1 MKMAFLV
8 CNEVYYPRLLSILNN
23 LGIDYYTRWDKV
35 TGKGHGTEP
44 HLGTRSFPGHNSVL
58 MIAFRE
64 EDSLEKLIVQIVET
78 NKEIH
83 RADDKIR
90 LFQVPMERIV

>member
-1 MKMAFLV
+1 MKIAFLV
-8 CNEVYYPRLLSILNN
+8 CNEVYYPRLLTILGE

-64 EDSLEKLIVQIVET
+64 EGTLEKLVENIVDA
-78 NKEIH
+78 NKEIQ
-83 RADDKIR
+83 RADDKLR
-90 LFQVPMERIV
+90 LFQVPLERIV

>member
-1 MKMAFLV
+1 MKMAFVV
-8 CNEVYYPRLLSILNN
+8 CNDVYFPRLLTVLDG

-35 TGKGHGTEP
+35 TGKGHNTEP

-64 EDSLEKLIVQIVET
+64 EEVLEKLIDGIAAA
-78 NKEIH
+78 NGEIQ

-90 LFQVPMERIV
+90 LFQLPLDKVV

>member
-1 MKMAFLV
+1 MKIAFLV
-8 CNEVYYPRLLSILNN
+8 CNEVYYPRLLSVLGE

-44 HLGTRSFPGHNSVL
+44 HLGTRSFPGNNSVL
-58 MIAFRE
+58 MIAFHE
-64 EDSLEKLIVQIVET
+64 EDPLEKLIEGIVAT
-78 NKEIH
+78 NKDIQ

-90 LFQVPMERIV
+90 LFQVPLERIV